1 MIDKLENVEI
11 IHLQPKDK
19 VIAFYDANILNIE
32 DVYSVHHQLQDFFG
46 DRDVLGVVGTKL
58 MFIREEKIEDG
69 EDNFEKHLEAL
80 YKNL

>member
-1 MIDKLENVEI
+1 MIDKLENVEV
-11 IHLQPKDK
+11 IHLQPADK

-32 DVYSVHHQLQDFFG
+32 EVYDVHHYLQDFFG
-46 DRDVLGVVGTKL
+46 DRDVLGVVGTRL

-69 EDNFEKHLEAL
+69 EDHFEKHLEAL